1 MNACFYLH
9 KWYDIWSDILSRLLI
24 VQRVKLFGG
33 GVMSLFY
40 EDEKVTLLKG
50 DSLKLMKDMSDE
62 SIDVIITDPPFFL
75 SNGGVSVQSGKQVS
89 VNKGDWD
96 SAELINPEEFYSDFL
111 DEARRVLTKDGT
123 ILIFGTMHNIFLVGY
138 LLQRKNWKILNN
150 ITWQKTNPAPNLS
163 GRMFTHSTENIIW
176 ARKDAKK
183 GKHIFNYKLM
193 KEYNGGKQMKDV
205 WSSATVSR
213 KEKVFG
219 KHPTQKPEWLME
231 RLVEASTTTDSL
243 ILDPFV
249 GSGTTAVA
257 AVRHG
262 RKVIGIDLSEEYLE
276 ISQKRVQKAEED
288 INLF

>member
-1 MNACFYLH
+1 
-9 KWYDIWSDILSRLLI
+9 
-24 VQRVKLFGG
+24 
-33 GVMSLFY
+33 MSLFY
-40 EDEKVTLLKG
+40 EDDKVTLLKG
-50 DSLKLMKDMSDE
+50 DSTELMKEIADE

-96 SAELINPEEFYSDFL
+96 SAELTDPEEFYSNFL

-123 ILIFGTMHNIFLVGY
+123 IMVFGTMHNIYLVGY
-138 LLQRKNWKILNN
+138 LLQKKEWKILNN

-213 KEKVFG
+213 KEKEFG
-219 KHPTQKPEWLME
+219 KHPTQKPEWIME
-231 RLVEASTTTDSL
+231 RLVEASTSVDSI

-257 AVRHG
+257 AVNHG
-262 RKVIGIDLSEEYLE
+262 RRVIGIDLSEEYLE
-276 ISQKRVQKAEED
+276 IAEKRIQKAEED